1 MLKKFQILGCS
12 AGVPTKDRGVT
23 CLMISTN
30 QYDVMIDCGE
40 GSYLHW
46 QKETYKWKNLQYILI
61 THMHPDHIGGLFPFL
76 FYRKIFDI
84 ISPLTLIGP
93 PNLKAYLLDSF
104 SHAGIN
110 FNQKIKFVNI
120 AETMNIKLK
129 GQIQIQTMEMEHKI
143 PCWGYAFKD
152 RKHKLVFITDTRRN
166 TNTVKLAKKADI
178 LIHEATYK
186 NQHKEKAQKHF
197 HTTEIQAMEIA
208 DEARVKR
215 LILTHFSQ
223 RLSDE
228 DVIKWTWQ
236 GQPCVVFDE
245 RQKI

>member
-1 MLKKFQILGCS
+1 MLKYFQILGCS
-12 AGVPTKDRGVT
+12 GGIPTQNRGVT
-23 CLMISTN
+23 CLMVSTT
-30 QYDVMIDCGE
+30 QFDIMVDCGE
-40 GSYLHW
+40 GSYLRW
-46 QKETYKWKNLQYILI
+46 QKAGYHWKNLKYILF
-61 THMHPDHIGGLFPFL
+61 THMYPDHTGGLLPL
-76 FYRKIFDI
+76 IFYRKIYG
-84 ISPLTLIGP
+84 ISTPLTLIGP
-93 PNLKAYLLDSF
+93 PNLEAYLLDSF
-104 SHAGIN
+104 QHTGVKNNQDIKIIN
-110 FNQKIKFVNI
+110 ISENM
-120 AETMNIKLK
+120 E
-129 GQIQIQTMEMEHKI
+129 IQLSESIRINSLEMEHKI

-186 NQHKEKAQKHF
+186 NQHKGKAQKHF